1 MHALAKSERVEQVFV
16 RHVFRFFTGRSN
28 GLSLTPDEALD
39 YPLGPQEEAFIASR
53 VSSRAT
59 GTPQQV
65 RARLEY
71 LAELH
76 GADEIMAVTNMYDFA
91 DRQRSF
97 ELLSQACS
105 DG

>member
-1 MHALAKSERVEQVFV
+1 MLIGRVIRTNDFGDS
-16 RHVFRFFTGRSN
+16 RHLRC
-28 GLSLTPDEALD
+28 
-39 YPLGPQEEAFIASR
+39 R